1 VTTPLPLPESVTLH
15 EIRVPFRRPLVTKEA
30 TYTERRSVL
39 VGIGSDGLT
48 GWGEAAAFPSGRW
61 GTADDA
67 WDSIL
72 EMEPG
77 HLPAVPIAS
86 AAVQAAR
93 ADLAAR
99 RAGVPLHTH
108 LGGRRR
114 PVNARHT
121 LGLSLDPR
129 ELVDRVDELVADG
142 IRAVKVKITP
152 GLDVEP
158 TLALRAA
165 HLVLDIGVDANGSYD
180 DPEDIVFDALDH
192 LGVSTIDQPFPA
204 EELEAHAALR
214 RRVEMNV
221 CLDETIV
228 SVASAVAAIAA
239 HAADVVSVK
248 VGRLGLTAT
257 AAILASARTTGTGFK
272 VGGTFDTS
280 IGRRHLLAVA
290 THGGVTDAEISPPSG
305 YLAADVADYPP
316 LVDGAVTPDEGAG
329 IGVDPDPDR
338 LAELEVRRTVVAG

>member
-1 VTTPLPLPESVTLH
+1 MTLPLPETIALH
-15 EIRVPFRRPLVTKEA
+15 EIRVPFIHPLVTREA

-39 VGIGSDGLT
+39 VGIGADGLT

-61 GTADDA
+61 GTADEA

-72 EMEPG
+72 ALEPG

-108 LGGRRR
+108 LGGRHR
-114 PVNARHT
+114 PVTARHT
-121 LGLSLDPR
+121 LGLCVDPL
-129 ELVDRVDELVADG
+129 ELVDRVAELVAGG
-142 IRAVKVKITP
+142 IRAVKVKIAP
-152 GLDVEP
+152 GADVEP
-158 TLALRAA
+158 ILALRAA
-165 HLVLDIGVDANGSYD
+165 QRDLDIAVDANGSYD
-180 DPEDIVFDALDH
+180 DPEDVVFDALDH

-204 EELEAHAALR
+204 EAIEAHAALR
-214 RRVEMNV
+214 RRVAMDV

-272 VGGTFDTS
+272 VGGTFDTAV
-280 IGRRHLLAVA
+280 GRRHLLAVA
-290 THGGVTDAEISPPSG
+290 THAGVTDAEVAPPSG
-305 YLAADVADYPP
+305 YLAADVADYPG
-316 LVDGAVTPDEGAG
+316 LVDGAVTPDDRPG

-338 LAELEVRRTVVAG
+338 LADLEVRRVVAG